1 MDTRPAV
8 HLFGALFAPL
18 QRLSP
23 SAEAIRCLSA
33 RGRGQRIARATR
45 QLLAL
50 GHRRILLVSG
60 PEQDARLTN
69 AYMYGHAQVMLTEGL
84 PLLPRLELGA
94 TPEPIWPELLA
105 LLALLEELEEL
116 APSVLLC
123 TQEAVVA
130 DLESALRH
138 HAGFAKLLIVGPEIR
153 MTGPG
158 AIRH

>member
-8 HLFGALFAPL
+8 HLFSALAAPL

-23 SAEAIRCLSA
+23 SAEAVRCLSA
-33 RGRGQRIARATR
+33 RGRGQRIARTTR
-45 QLLAL
+45 QLLAV

-69 AYMYGHAQVMLTEGL
+69 ADMYGHAQVMLAEGL

-105 LLALLEELEEL
+105 LLEEL
-116 APSVLLC
+116 APSVWLC
-123 TQEAVVA
+123 TQEVVVA
-130 DLESALRH
+130 DLESAVRP

-153 MTGPG
+153 MTRPG
-158 AIRH
+158 AIWH

>member
-8 HLFGALFAPL
+8 HLFSALAAPL

-23 SAEAIRCLSA
+23 SAEAVRCLSA

-60 PEQDARLTN
+60 PERDVRLTN
-69 AYMYGHAQVMLTEGL
+69 ADMYGHAQVMLAEGL

-94 TPEPIWPELLA
+94 TAESVWPELLA
-105 LLALLEELEEL
+105 LLEEL
-116 APSVLLC
+116 APSVLLG
-123 TQEAVVA
+123 TQEGVVA
-130 DLESALRH
+130 DLESAVRP
-138 HAGFAKLLIVGPEIR
+138 HAGFAKLLIVGPETR

>member
-1 MDTRPAV
+1 MNTRPAV
-8 HLFGALFAPL
+8 HLFSALAAPL

-45 QLLAL
+45 HLLTL

-69 AYMYGHAQVMLTEGL
+69 ADMYGHAQVMLAEGL

-94 TPEPIWPELLA
+94 RAESVWPELLA
-105 LLALLEELEEL
+105 LLEEL

-123 TQEAVVA
+123 TQEAVVP
-130 DLESALRH
+130 DLESAVGH
-138 HAGFAKLLIVGPEIR
+138 HAGFAKLLIAGPETS
-153 MTGPG
+153 MTGLG